1 MDKSIGFV
9 EFQTVSSGITAADA
23 MAKAADIDIIEAQ
36 TVCPGKYIVLFS
48 GKLSAVN
55 AAIEVGTKSC
65 PSMLIDS
72 FVLGNPE
79 DSIFK
84 ALSGTSEI
92 GEVESL
98 GVMETFSV
106 ASIIVAADTAAKTAK
121 IRLVE
126 IRLAKGMCG
135 KSYVLLTGELAAV
148 QAALDAAS
156 KKAAEDGMLLDKSLI
171 PNPDKKIWEKLI

>member
-1 MDKSIGFV
+1 MDKSIGLV

-48 GKLSAVN
+48 GKLSAVK
-55 AAIEVGTKSC
+55 AAIEVGTQKFSHA
-65 PSMLIDS
+65 LIDS

-79 DSIFK
+79 DTIFK
-84 ALSGTSEI
+84 ALSGTTEI
-92 GEVESL
+92 EGVEAL
-98 GVMETFSV
+98 GIIETFSV

-121 IRLVE
+121 IKLVE
-126 IRLAKGMCG
+126 IRIAKGMCG
-135 KSYVLLTGELAAV
+135 KCYVLLTGELAAV
-148 QAALDAAS
+148 EASLEAAS
-156 KKAAEDGMLLDKSLI
+156 KKAGEDGMLIEKSLI